1 MRHISHWHRGTLVF
15 LTLAVSLAVAAPAA
29 EAGHGRGKQRYKG
42 YRGRDRGPDR
52 VIIHRSSSSTGAA
65 IGGFIGG
72 LIVGTAIARP
82 QPYYE
87 TRYEGGPRYSYGD
100 PYCHERFSSLDR
112 YGDHA
117 RRHRHPRVAQVIV
130 ISTGEYIDDCS
141 WQDGRWV
148 GGYQNTGYDRGGYR
162 DDRYQ
167 DRRYRDDRYR
177 DDRYRDNSCGDD
189 GSQGNRNDEDWQ
201 D

>member
-15 LTLAVSLAVAAPAA
+15 LTLAVSLAVMAPAA
-29 EAGHGRGKQRYKG
+29 EAGRGRGKYRYKG
-42 YRGRDRGPDR
+42 SRGCDRGPDR

-87 TRYEGGPRYSYGD
+87 SRYSDGPRYSYGD
-100 PYCHERFSSLDR
+100 PYCHERFYSLDR

-117 RRHRHPRVAQVIV
+117 RRHRHPCVAQVFV
-130 ISTGEYIDDCS
+130 ISTGEYIDDCCY
-141 WQDGRWV
+141 QNGRWT
-148 GGYQNTGYDRGGYR
+148 GGYRNSGYDRGGYR
-162 DDRYQ
+162 DDRY
-167 DRRYRDDRYR
+167 RDDRC
-177 DDRYRDNSCGDD
+177 RDNSYGNGDYE
-189 GSQGNRNDEDWQ
+189 GNDEDWE

>member
-117 RRHRHPRVAQVIV
+117 RLHRRVHRRLLLAGRPVGRRLPEHRLRPRRL
-130 ISTGEYIDDCS
+130 S
-141 WQDGRWV
+141 GRSV
-148 GGYQNTGYDRGGYR
+148 PGP
-162 DDRYQ
+162 
-167 DRRYRDDRYR
+167 
-177 DDRYRDNSCGDD
+177 SL
-189 GSQGNRNDEDWQ
+189 S
-201 D
+201 